1 MYRYSNYDHDNDG
14 STNNCCVF
22 VWAAV
27 LCCSSLQQTDGL
39 IWVVDSADVYRLE
52 LCRDELISVLQQ
64 ERLAGA
70 TLLILANKQD
80 VDGALSVERIAQ
92 ILQLHDSNSA
102 HGKNRHWHI
111 LACSAVTGDGLREG
125 MDWIVDDI
133 ASRIFMLA

>member
-1 MYRYSNYDHDNDG
+1 MLTMMMMHGLVLRF
-14 STNNCCVF
+14 VF
-22 VWAAV
+22 
-27 LCCSSLQQTDGL
+27 QQTDGL

-52 LCRDELISVLQQ
+52 LCRDELVSVLQQ

-92 ILQLHDSNSA
+92 ILQLHNDDRDSLS

>member
-1 MYRYSNYDHDNDG
+1 M
-14 STNNCCVF
+14 
-22 VWAAV
+22 
-27 LCCSSLQQTDGL
+27 QQTDGL

-52 LCRDELISVLQQ
+52 LCRDELALVLQQ
-64 ERLAGA
+64 ERLVGA

-80 VDGALSVERIAQ
+80 VDGAVSVETIAQ
-92 ILQLHDSNSA
+92 LLQLDNDDASSEVV
-102 HGKNRHWHI
+102 KNRHWKI

>member
-1 MYRYSNYDHDNDG
+1 M
-14 STNNCCVF
+14 
-22 VWAAV
+22 
-27 LCCSSLQQTDGL
+27 QQTDGL

-52 LCRDELISVLQQ
+52 LCRDELALVLQQ
-64 ERLAGA
+64 ERLVGA

-80 VDGALSVERIAQ
+80 VDGAVSVETIARL
-92 ILQLHDSNSA
+92 LQLDNDTDNDASSEVV
-102 HGKNRHWHI
+102 KNRHWKI